1 MDTISQHW
9 FTKTF
14 TNYAPKFSQSCVICA
29 TNNIGRSIQTPQ
41 GAHPSPD
48 KPFDHLQMDF
58 IELTPSEGKKYC
70 LVIVDMFSKW
80 IEVFSFSKSSE
91 RSSTNFSQRT
101 FSWPAAF

>member
-80 IEVFSFSKSSE
+80 IEVFFLQQIK
-91 RSSTNFSQRT
+91 
-101 FSWPAAF
+101 